1 MIDSKYETYNKCGLK
16 CALNVLRAFKQ
27 PIIDQKRSA
36 GGGGMNLAH
45 EDRLKHCDNII
56 ENYFALSKSKSYL
69 KATVREGEI
78 KDIAISLKKELN
90 DFLNKTKVDMC

>member
-1 MIDSKYETYNKCGLK
+1 M
-16 CALNVLRAFKQ
+16 LRAFKQ

-36 GGGGMNLAH
+36 GGGGMNLAL

-56 ENYFALSKSKSYL
+56 DSYLTLSKSKSYL

-78 KDIAISLKKELN
+78 KDIAINLKKEVN
-90 DFLNKTKVDMC
+90 DFLNRTKVDMC